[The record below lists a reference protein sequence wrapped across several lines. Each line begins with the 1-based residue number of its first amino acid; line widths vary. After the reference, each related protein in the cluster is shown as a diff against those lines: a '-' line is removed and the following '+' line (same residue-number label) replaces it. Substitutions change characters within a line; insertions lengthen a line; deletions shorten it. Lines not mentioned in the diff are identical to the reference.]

1 MGQTYCL
8 PRKMNQLSELKMAV
22 DATFSSI
29 LNEIQLS
36 GLNFTIQVTPYS
48 AYITLKKSS
57 QKDPNGSFTAPSPPV
72 LSLLQEAQH
81 VLEIQK
87 NEILELK
94 ECCALSSTKYD
105 EAVLE
110 NTSLLDELV
119 ESKKAIE
126 ASDNT
131 NNSLHDKLERWERS
145 S

>member
-1 MGQTYCL
+1 M
-8 PRKMNQLSELKMAV
+8 
-22 DATFSSI
+22 
-29 LNEIQLS
+29 
-36 GLNFTIQVTPYS
+36 
-48 AYITLKKSS
+48 KKSS
-57 QKDPNGSFTAPSPPV
+57 QKDQSGSFTVPSPPVLFPPV

-94 ECCALSSTKYD
+94 QCCSVSRTKYD

-110 NTSLLDELV
+110 NTSLLV